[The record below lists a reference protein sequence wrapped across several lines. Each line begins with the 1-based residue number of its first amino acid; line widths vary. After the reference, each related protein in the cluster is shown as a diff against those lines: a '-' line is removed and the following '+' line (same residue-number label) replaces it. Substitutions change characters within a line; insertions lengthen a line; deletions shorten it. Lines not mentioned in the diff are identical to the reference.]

1 VAKEIFEAGQTLLND
16 SFTLRREDREGKK
29 QIPFGNDNNRGK
41 GNDKNKGK
49 GNRRSLRD
57 DNQKRRRRQSG
68 I

>member
-1 VAKEIFEAGQTLLND
+1 VAKEIFAAGQTPLND
-16 SFTLRREDREGKK
+16 SFTLRREDREER
-29 QIPFGNDNNRGK
+29 QIPFGNDNNKGK

-57 DNQKRRRRQSG
+57 DNPKTRRRQSG